1 MLEYKDLHKGKTAI
15 IFGLGP
21 STDKI
26 IGNIPDDV
34 IKIGVND
41 IKSKGIVDYFVCV
54 DKPTAFTKERL
65 SNITSNIFPMFTQL
79 NEWQAYRKNN
89 VYFNLGLVGGENID
103 KMLLMGKLNY
113 SRTSPFVACCLAI
126 YMGCDKIGLAGVD
139 LTDHHLHNRVREI
152 DGHFRQLNDYH
163 KIYNLSEESALES
176 LEKCGLEFFLNL

>member
-1 MLEYKDLHKGKTAI
+1 MLEYKDLHKGKSAI

-26 IGNIPDDV
+26 LVNVPDDV

-41 IKSKGIVDYFVCV
+41 IKAKGTVDYFVCV
-54 DKPTAFTKERL
+54 DKPTAFNAERL

-89 VYFNLGLVGGENID
+89 VYFNLGMVGGKDIERMMAMD
-103 KMLLMGKLNY
+103 KLNY

-126 YMGCDKIGLAGVD
+126 YMGCDKIGLVGVD
-139 LTDHHLHNRVREI
+139 LTDHHLSNQVKEI
-152 DGHFRQLNDYH
+152 DEHFRQLNSYH
-163 KIYNLSEESALES
+163 KIYNLSEESALTS
-176 LEKCGLEFFLNL
+176 LEKVSLDDFLNL

>member
-1 MLEYKDLHKGKTAI
+1 MLRYKDLHKGKTAI

-26 IGNIPDDV
+26 IVNLPDDV

-41 IKSKGIVDYFVCV
+41 IKSKGTVDYFVCV
-54 DKPTAFTKERL
+54 DKPTAFNKERL
-65 SNITSNIFPMFTQL
+65 LNITSNIFPMFTQL
-79 NEWQAYRKNN
+79 DEWQAYRKNN

-103 KMLLMGKLNY
+103 KMLSMGKLNY

-126 YMGCDKIGLAGVD
+126 YMGCDKIGLVGVD
-139 LTDHHLHNRVREI
+139 LNDHHLHNRVKEI
-152 DGHFRQLNDYH
+152 DEHFRQLNDYH

-176 LEKCGLEFFLNL
+176 LEKISIDEFNKL